1 MSARLSDQHGAYF
14 MMPGFQGLN
23 PQASK
28 PRFLT
33 PQYQFIYVNKLIKQK
48 RLYIRDYH
56 KHTVFVSY

>member
-1 MSARLSDQHGAYF
+1 MVRLPFFD
-14 MMPGFQGLN
+14 
-23 PQASK
+23 
-28 PRFLT
+28 